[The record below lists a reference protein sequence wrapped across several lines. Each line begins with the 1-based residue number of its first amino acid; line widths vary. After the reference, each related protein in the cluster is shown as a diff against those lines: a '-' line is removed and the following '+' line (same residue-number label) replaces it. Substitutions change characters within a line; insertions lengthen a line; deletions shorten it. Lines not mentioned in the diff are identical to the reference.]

1 MHCYA
6 LSAILSLS
14 ILQRREQAMGA
25 RFRSWWQQIKK
36 HRVAIVVTTA
46 IIVVA
51 VVLIIVGY
59 WFDWSGFNGY
69 IQVSTIHTISGPT
82 AGTVTRTE
90 AYQPDKTL
98 WDWLQLLII
107 PVVLVIAGYV
117 INLTISRGEQEAT
130 KQRALSEREAAEK
143 RAETER
149 EVAIDNQREAAL
161 QEYIDRI
168 AELLLEKKLRESK
181 SEEDEVRKIARIRT
195 LTTLARLD
203 KKRKK
208 DVLQFLNESGLI
220 ERDTPFIR
228 LYGANLSEANLS
240 GVNLSGANL
249 VDVDLS
255 GANLSRA
262 QLGYIPFPPEDEQE
276 DIKGANLSRAN
287 LTGAD
292 LSRAD
297 LEEVKLRNANLTKA
311 NLSGANLE
319 RADLW
324 RANLTEAVLSFAK
337 LTDAGLS
344 FANLTGADLTNAEL
358 NSYQYDNESYDK
370 ERGPD
375 LRNAKLNGVTGISI
389 EELEQQ
395 ACSLKGATMPD
406 GTKHD

>member
-1 MHCYA
+1 
-6 LSAILSLS
+6 
-14 ILQRREQAMGA
+14 MGA
-25 RFRSWWQQIKK
+25 NLHSWWQKIRQR
-36 HRVAIVVTTA
+36 RVAILVTIA
-46 IIVVA
+46 IAVVA

-59 WFDWSGFNGY
+59 WFDWAGFNGY
-69 IQVSTIHTISGPT
+69 TQVSTIHTLSGPT

-90 AYQPDKTL
+90 AYQPGKTL

-130 KQRALSEREAAEK
+130 KQRAQSDREAAEK

-161 QEYIDRI
+161 QEYIDKI

-240 GVNLSGANL
+240 GANLSGANL

-255 GANLSRA
+255 GANLRRA
-262 QLGYIPFPPEDEQE
+262 SLGYIPFPPEDEQE
-276 DIKGANLSRAN
+276 DIN
-287 LTGAD
+287 GAD
-292 LSRAD
+292 LSRAK
-297 LEEVKLRNANLTKA
+297 LE
-311 NLSGANLE
+311 G
-319 RADLW
+319 ADLR
-324 RANLTEAVLSFAK
+324 RANLT
-337 LTDAGLS
+337 DADLS
-344 FANLTGADLTNAEL
+344 FANLTGADLTNTEL
-358 NSYQYDNESYDK
+358 NYYSSGNGYYE
-370 ERGPD
+370 ERGAD
-375 LRNAKLNGVTGISI
+375 LRYAKLNGVTGISI

-395 ACSLKGATMPD
+395 ASSLKGATMRD